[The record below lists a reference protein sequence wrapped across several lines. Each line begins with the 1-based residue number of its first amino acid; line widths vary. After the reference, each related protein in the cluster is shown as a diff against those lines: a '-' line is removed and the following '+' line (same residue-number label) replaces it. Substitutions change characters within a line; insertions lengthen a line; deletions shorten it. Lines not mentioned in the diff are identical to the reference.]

1 MSLRQLTPEVAW
13 TVGGIFGVLV
23 VASAVVGLLRWR
35 RSTSDF
41 TELRQRVNT
50 WWVMVA
56 VFSLALAVGRGV
68 SLVFFAFGSF
78 LAFKEY
84 LSMIPTRRADRRP
97 LFWAYLAIPLQYL
110 WVYLE
115 WYRMFIIFIP
125 VYCFLLVPVR
135 MLSIGDT
142 KGYLRA
148 TGTIHWGLMTTVFS
162 MSHAAFLL
170 VLREASEPEAMSG
183 PGLVLFLVVLTQAN
197 DVAQYLWGKSI
208 GGVKILPTV
217 SPGKTWAGFLG
228 GLVTTIALGCLLGPY
243 LTPMSLGQ
251 SIVAGA
257 IIGAG
262 GFFGDVNLSALKRDL
277 GMKDSGTLL
286 PGHGGILDRLDS
298 LTYTAPLFFHFVYY
312 LFVWQTY
319 GASGV
324 IR

>member
-1 MSLRQLTPEVAW
+1 MSLLKLRPEVLW
-13 TVGGIFGVLV
+13 TVAGIFGVLV
-23 VASAVVGLLRWR
+23 VASVVVGGLRWR
-35 RSTSDF
+35 WPGSDF
-41 TELRQRVNT
+41 KELRQRVNT
-50 WWVMVA
+50 WWVMVV

-78 LAFKEY
+78 LAFKEF

-115 WYRMFIIFIP
+115 WYGMFIIFIP
-125 VYCFLLVPVR
+125 VYCFLLIPVR

-148 TGTIHWGLMTTVFS
+148 SGTIHWGLMTTVFS

-170 VLREASEPEAMSG
+170 VLREEADPLVVSG
-183 PGLVLFLVVLTQAN
+183 PGLALFLVLLTQAN

-208 GGVKILPTV
+208 GGAKIVPTV

-228 GLVTTIALGCLLGPY
+228 GLGTTIGLGCLLGPY

-251 SIVAGA
+251 SIVAGI
-257 IIGAG
+257 IIGAA
-262 GFFGDVNLSALKRDL
+262 GFFGDINLSALKRDL

-298 LTYTAPLFFHFVYY
+298 LTYAAPLFFHYIYY
-312 LFVWQTY
+312 LYSWQTF
-319 GASGV
+319 GMRG
-324 IR
+324 